1 MFKKTM
7 LRFAAFGLLFAAGA
21 AGVFAQVTVS
31 LDEALTASA
40 KNIEK
45 NIGRGTIVA
54 VLNFHSS
61 SARLSDYVIQELT
74 TLLADNG
81 IVRVVDRENLD
92 LLAAEMDFQYS
103 GEVSEESMQSIGQKL
118 GAQSIVTGSGSPMGD
133 YYRVRF
139 RTISVETAEVQDQ
152 TTQRVA
158 QDRQLV
164 RLLDEKNSIG
174 IGNTKFFVGAK
185 LGVGI
190 GFHTI
195 HGDLYDAFKMGN
207 VNPNEKSG
215 AGFPLS
221 IYGGYRIFDRFAVQ
235 TGLDFGINNNIEA
248 TVTASNVEY
257 TALASYSTLDIPVLA
272 RYSILLAPIE
282 LDVLG
287 GFHVSFAV
295 SKLNLKITPAIPGY
309 DGSTSASN
317 ATVGLTLGVSG
328 GYKLGP
334 GNIILSVMYVN
345 DFNPIV
351 GAEVNEKKDV
361 KSNTRRSLNIMAGYQ
376 YSL

>member
-1 MFKKTM
+1 MSSFSKKIIT
-7 LRFAAFGLLFAAGA
+7 
-21 AGVFAQVTVS
+21 VFALSFFTVSVSFAQSAVS
-31 LDEALTASA
+31 LDVALQICA

-45 NIGRGTIVA
+45 NLKEGTIIA
-54 VLNFHSS
+54 VLNFKSGS
-61 SARLSDYVIQELT
+61 VRLSDYVIQELT
-74 TLLADNG
+74 TLLSDNG

-92 LLAAEMDFQYS
+92 LIAAEMNFQYS
-103 GEVSEESMQSIGQKL
+103 GEVSDESMQSIGQKL
-118 GAQSIVTGSGSPMGD
+118 GAQSIVTGSSEPMGD

-152 TTQRVA
+152 TTQRVI

-164 RLLDEKNSIG
+164 RLLDAKNSIG
-174 IGNTKFFVGAK
+174 MGNTKFFLGAK

-195 HGDLYDAFKMGN
+195 HGDLYDAFGMGG

-215 AGFPLS
+215 IGFPFS
-221 IYGGYRIFDRFAVQ
+221 IYGGYRIFDRLAVQ
-235 TGLDFGINNNIEA
+235 TGLDFGINNNGEA
-248 TVTASNVEY
+248 TVFGAKAVAT
-257 TALASYSTLDIPVLA
+257 YSTLDIPLLA

-295 SKLNLKITPAIPGY
+295 SKLNLNISPIIPGY
-309 DGSTSASN
+309 DSSTSASN
-317 ATVGLTLGVSG
+317 ATFGLTLGVSG

-334 GNIILSVMYVN
+334 GSIIGAIMFVN

-351 GAEVNEKKDV
+351 AAEINGNKDV
-361 KSNTRRSLNIMAGYQ
+361 KANTRRSLNIMAGYQ

>member
-1 MFKKTM
+1 MVKM
-7 LRFAAFGLLFAAGA
+7 AAFGLLFAAGA
-21 AGVFAQVTVS
+21 AGGFAQSAVS
-31 LDEALTASA
+31 LDEALRVSA
-40 KNIEK
+40 QNIEK
-45 NIGRGTIVA
+45 NLKEGTIVA
-54 VLNFHSS
+54 VLNFNSG

-103 GEVSEESMQSIGQKL
+103 GEVSEESMQAIGQKL
-118 GAQSIVTGSGSPMGD
+118 GAQSIVTGSGEPMGD

-139 RTISVETAEVQDQ
+139 RTISVETAEVEGQ

-164 RLLDEKNSIG
+164 RLLDAKNSIG
-174 IGNTKFFVGAK
+174 MGNTKFYVGAK

-195 HGDLYDAFKMGN
+195 HGDLYKAFGAED
-207 VNPNEKSG
+207 VNPNEKAG
-215 AGFPLS
+215 AGFPVSL
-221 IYGGYRIFDRFAVQ
+221 YGGYRLFDRFAVQ

-248 TVTASNVEY
+248 SIPGTKAVAT
-257 TALASYSTLDIPVLA
+257 YSTLDIPILA
-272 RYSILLAPIE
+272 RYSILLAPVE
-282 LDVLG
+282 LDALG
-287 GFHVSFAV
+287 GLYVSFAV
-295 SKLNLKITPAIPGY
+295 SKLNLNLSPTIPGY
-309 DGSTSASN
+309 DSSTSASN
-317 ATVGLTLGVSG
+317 VTFGFTLGVSG

-334 GNIILSVMYVN
+334 GSIILSVMYVN

-351 GAEVNEKKDV
+351 AENVNGEKNV
-361 KSNTRRSLNIMAGYQ
+361 KANTRRSLNIMAGYQ